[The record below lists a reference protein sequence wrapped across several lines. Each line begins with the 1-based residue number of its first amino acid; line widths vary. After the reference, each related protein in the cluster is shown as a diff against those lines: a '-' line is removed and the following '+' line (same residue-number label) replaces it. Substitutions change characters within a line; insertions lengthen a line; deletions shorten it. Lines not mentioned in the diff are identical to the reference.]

1 MSLGY
6 AYNINQT
13 EENHNYDDDEDD
25 ICTSGEDKDMAVDIH
40 GEEEGEGNK
49 TLFRQFLLSSTII
62 KTDDF

>member
-1 MSLGY
+1 VSLGY

-13 EENHNYDDDEDD
+13 EENHNFDDDEDD
-25 ICTSGEDKDMAVDIH
+25 IWTSGENEGIAIDEH